1 MDQILTTCGL
11 CSCGCA
17 MYVRQEGGRIS
28 GVSPSAHHPVSTA
41 RLCIKGWNAL
51 PALLAEERLRTPLIR
66 KGKHLEPTS
75 WKEAIAYTASSLK
88 QCHPKEI
95 GVIGSGKLTNEE
107 CYSVAKLARGIIKT
121 PNVDSG
127 SRFADAS
134 ATGAL
139 LATIGTS
146 SSQVD
151 LNTIAH
157 AGSMLIVGANVMEQL
172 PHIGSR
178 ILDAIENGCQI
189 VVLDPR
195 DSKLAP
201 LASTYIHPEPG
212 TDLLWMRALL
222 RAILDQKLCTDSST
236 ELLGFEELRNSL
248 ESIGPGQLA
257 VDTEAIKEAAET
269 IAHNPP
275 LVVMFGLG
283 VMQQANSSEIVKA
296 LANIATLLGGSIVP
310 LRGQANAQGA
320 SEMGMA
326 HDFLPGYGMLSDP
339 TSRKFWGIVWDCELA
354 DEVGMSAV
362 DMIQS
367 GDLKTMM
374 VFGENVALSAPN
386 SKATSAALEKLD
398 FLAVADLY
406 MTETAKLADIVFPA
420 CSFLE
425 KDGTFTNIERR
436 AQCVR
441 KVLEPIGESR
451 SDLDIMADIAAELG
465 TNMQRDPKKVLN
477 EIATGVTL
485 YKGISYEKASESWG
499 HQVPLN
505 GAIPRLTPVSAVDV
519 PGQDDAYPL
528 KLVSSRAIF
537 PQHTGSVACRSSVLA
552 REYPET
558 YAELSEADAEK
569 LGLRAGALIK
579 ISSKSGTLTRRLL
592 LSDSVKRG
600 CIHVPHY
607 FGGDS
612 PNALASYECDPESGV
627 PIYKGLSVKVEAVK

>member
-17 MYVRQEGGRIS
+17 MYVEHDGGRIS
-28 GVSPSAHHPVSTA
+28 GVCPSANHPVSSGK
-41 RLCIKGWNAL
+41 LCIKGWNAL
-51 PALLAEERLRTPLIR
+51 PALLGEERLRTPLIR

-107 CYSVAKLARGIIKT
+107 CYSLAKLARGIIKT

-146 SSQVD
+146 SSQID
-151 LNTIAH
+151 LNTLAQ

-178 ILDAIENGCQI
+178 ILDAVENGCQI
-189 VVLDPR
+189 AVFDPR
-195 DSKLAP
+195 DSKLASI
-201 LASTYIHPEPG
+201 ASTYIHPEPG
-212 TDLLWMRALL
+212 TDLVWMRALL
-222 RAILDQKLCTDSST
+222 RAILDLKLYADFVP
-236 ELLGFEELRNSL
+236 ELPGFEELRNSL
-248 ESIGPGQLA
+248 ESVGPGQLA
-257 VDTEAIKEAAET
+257 VDSEAINKAAET
-269 IAHNPP
+269 IANNPP

-283 VMQQANSSEIVKA
+283 VMQQANSSEIIKA
-296 LANIATLLGGSIVP
+296 LADIAILLGGSIIP

-320 SEMGMA
+320 SEMGVA
-326 HDFLPGYGMLSDP
+326 NDYLPGYGMLSDP

-362 DMIQS
+362 SMIQS
-367 GDLKTMM
+367 GNLKAMLI
-374 VFGENVALSAPN
+374 FGENVALSAPGG
-386 SKATSAALEKLD
+386 KATSAALDNLG

-406 MTETAKLADIVFPA
+406 MTETAQLADVVFPA

-436 AQCVR
+436 VQCVR
-441 KVLEPIGESR
+441 KVLDPIGESR
-451 SDLDIMADIAAELG
+451 SDLDIMADIAAALG
-465 TNMQRDPKKVLN
+465 ANMQRGPKKVLS

-485 YKGISYEKASESWG
+485 YRGISFEKAGESWG
-499 HQVPLN
+499 HQLPLN
-505 GAIPRLTPVSAVDV
+505 GVIPKLIPVSAVDL
-519 PGQDDAYPL
+519 PGRDEEYPL

-537 PQHTGSVACRSSVLA
+537 PQHTGSISARSTVLA

-558 YAELSEADAEK
+558 YAELNEADAEK

-592 LSDSVKRG
+592 LSDSVMPG
-600 CIHVPHY
+600 CVHVPHY

-627 PIYKGLSVKVEAVK
+627 PIYKGLPVKVEAVK